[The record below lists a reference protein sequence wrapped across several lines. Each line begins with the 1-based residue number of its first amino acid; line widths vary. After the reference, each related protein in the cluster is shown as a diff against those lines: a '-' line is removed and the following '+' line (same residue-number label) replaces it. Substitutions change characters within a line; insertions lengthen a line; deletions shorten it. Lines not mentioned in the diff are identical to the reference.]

1 MKYLKT
7 YNESY
12 TKDVIDECDSVILD
26 IKDMSYDLVDLG
38 FDVKVDYSYST
49 KKLHDKNPKIMVAI
63 IGENNLFDENYDDVV
78 LPVIDSIK
86 KYVSVLGFSTGGH
99 LSTTTAPAD
108 NSFDG
113 LTEWMSYTLLI
124 QK

>member
-12 TKDVIDECDSVILD
+12 TKDVMDECDSVILD
-26 IKDMSYDLVDLG
+26 IKDMTYDLVDLG

-63 IGENNLFDENYDDVV
+63 IGEDNLFDENYDEV
-78 LPVIDSIK
+78 LTLIDSIK
-86 KYVSVLGFSTGGH
+86 KYVSVLGFSTGGN
-99 LSTTTAPAD
+99 LSD
-108 NSFDG
+108 NSSSG
-113 LTEWMSYTLLI
+113 WSKWMTYTLLI